1 MKDHMEDHMEEKSG
15 MQKSDRVRFT
25 LFIVLHIAFCTSV
38 FLCTMGLDQF
48 IFADVVSGTQSDA
61 TGFSDLMNFIGVV
74 YKGILAV
81 FLYIVCVAAMLVWSA
96 FLVILLRFAAIKK
109 DTRVTGYEVKAT
121 MAVTVAGV
129 IVTLAVGMLFMG
141 TEILE
146 MMGILLLPIVIL
158 EITVYWTGLWGRK
171 RSGDLQNLSLEHGDQ
186 AAKGDPKA
194 APKAAPKEEKRMLR
208 AAHIARFT
216 VFVVIHIVL
225 CVLVFCY
232 AKQAGEIGTVDG
244 TDYTRIGIAD
254 LLGGAFYTVAMLVWS
269 AVLLTP
275 LRFIAVRKN
284 SRVTEL
290 EVKGT
295 LAAAVAGGILSLIMG
310 AICMGIGAL
319 VVMAMMFV
327 PVLILEIAMYWIGLR
342 EKQRI

>member
-1 MKDHMEDHMEEKSG
+1 MEDKFG
-15 MQKSDRVRFT
+15 MQKSDRVRLT
-25 LFIVLHIAFCTSV
+25 LFIVLHIALCTSV
-38 FLCTMGLDQF
+38 FLCIMGLDQF

-61 TGFSDLMNFIGVV
+61 TGVGDLMNFIGVV

-81 FLYIVCVAAMLVWSA
+81 FLYIVCVAAMLVWAA
-96 FLVILLRFAAIKK
+96 FLVILLRFTAVKK

-121 MAVTVAGV
+121 MAVTLAGV
-129 IVTLAVGMLFMG
+129 ILTLAVGMLFMG

-171 RSGDLQNLSLEHGDQ
+171 RSGDLQDLSLEHADQ
-186 AAKGDPKA
+186 AAKGD
-194 APKAAPKEEKRMLR
+194 PKAAPKEEKRMLR
-208 AAHIARFT
+208 AAHIARFA
-216 VFVVIHIVL
+216 VFIVIHIVL

-244 TDYTRIGIAD
+244 TDYTRIGKVD

-295 LAAAVAGGILSLIMG
+295 LAAAVAGGVLSLIMG

-319 VVMAMMFV
+319 VVMGMMFV